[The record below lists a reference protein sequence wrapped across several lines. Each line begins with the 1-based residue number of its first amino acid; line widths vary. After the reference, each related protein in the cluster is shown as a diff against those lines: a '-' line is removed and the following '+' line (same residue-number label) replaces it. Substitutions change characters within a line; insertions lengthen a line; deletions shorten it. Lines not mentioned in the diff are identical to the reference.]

1 MFASRQFNA
10 YLQMLRF
17 YPDKT
22 KVIFFDLE
30 YYVPAQDRDRS
41 TPGGLTFSPVLPG
54 HKILGGTFQTY
65 FPMDDR
71 MGKRTDLWEWTL
83 GSEEKVLGG
92 IYELFQREW
101 KSIEAKDQAGSLML
115 SGIGI
120 SHSDIPALLGR
131 LSASPSLEKAR
142 VYDLLC
148 GCRQIDLSTATYC
161 QFAFNTAYFA
171 YPKKKSELYQKYL
184 NGKKLESGKS
194 VWDMY
199 EGGDYQSI
207 ESRCN
212 EEIDDAIAIYKSMFD
227 LKKRHDLSL
236 KRLKKL
242 EKELEAV
249 GLFAEREL

>member
-1 MFASRQFNA
+1 
-10 YLQMLRF
+10 MLRF
-17 YPDKT
+17 YPNKT

-30 YYVPAQDRDRS
+30 YYVPAQDRNRS
-41 TPGGLTFSPVLPG
+41 TPSGLTFSPVLPG

-71 MGKRTDLWEWTL
+71 MGKRTDLWEWKL
-83 GSEEKVLGG
+83 GSEEKVLKE
-92 IYELFQREW
+92 IYELLQHEW
-101 KSIEAKDQAGSLML
+101 KSIEAKELTGSLML

-131 LSASPSLEKAR
+131 LTASPSLEKAR

-161 QFAFNTAYFA
+161 QFSSKHQYFA

-184 NGKKLESGKS
+184 SGKKLESGKS

-199 EGGDYQSI
+199 DGGDYQAI

-227 LKKRHDLSL
+227 LKRQNDLSL

-249 GLFAEREL
+249 QLSAQLGL

>member
-1 MFASRQFNA
+1 
-10 YLQMLRF
+10 MLRF

-30 YYVPAQDRDRS
+30 YYVPAQDRSRS
-41 TPGGLTFSPVLPG
+41 TPGGLAFSPVLSG

-65 FPMDDR
+65 FPMNDR
-71 MGKRTDLWEWTL
+71 MGKRIDLWEWRL
-83 GSEEKVLGG
+83 GSEENVLKG

-101 KSIEAKDQAGSLML
+101 KSLETKDQTGSLML

-131 LSASPSLEKAR
+131 LTASPCLEKAR

-161 QFAFNTAYFA
+161 QFAFNTGYFA

-194 VWDMY
+194 VWDLY
-199 EGGDYQSI
+199 DGNDYHAI

-212 EEIDDAIAIYKSMFD
+212 AEIDDAIAIYKSMFD
-227 LKKRHDLSL
+227 LKKQNDLSL

-242 EKELEAV
+242 EKEIEVAQLSDEL
-249 GLFAEREL
+249 GL

>member
-1 MFASRQFNA
+1 
-10 YLQMLRF
+10 MLRF

-30 YYVPAQDRDRS
+30 YYVPAQDRSRS

-71 MGKRTDLWEWTL
+71 MGKRTDLWEWKL
-83 GSEEKVLGG
+83 GSEENVLKG
-92 IYELFQREW
+92 IYDLFQREW
-101 KSIEAKDQAGSLML
+101 KSIYTRDPTGSLML

-120 SHSDIPALLGR
+120 SHSDIPALLAR
-131 LSASPSLEKAR
+131 LTASPSLEKAR

-161 QFAFNTAYFA
+161 QFSSKHPYFA

-184 NGKKLESGKS
+184 SGKKLESGKS
-194 VWDMY
+194 VWDLY
-199 EGGDYQSI
+199 DGSEYQAI

-212 EEIDDAIAIYKSMFD
+212 EEIDDAIVIYKSMFD
-227 LKKRHDLSL
+227 LKRQNDLSL

-249 GLFAEREL
+249 QLSAEFGL